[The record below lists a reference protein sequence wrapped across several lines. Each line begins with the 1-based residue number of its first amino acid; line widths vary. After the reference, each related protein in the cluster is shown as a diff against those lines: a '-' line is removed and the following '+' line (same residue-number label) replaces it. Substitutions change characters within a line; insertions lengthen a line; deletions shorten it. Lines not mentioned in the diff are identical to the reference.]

1 MSNISQLFTAY
12 ATVIG
17 FGSYL
22 ALRLID
28 MPLLVSISGGCA
40 ATVAV
45 AALLA
50 V

>member
-1 MSNISQLFTAY
+1 MITLFTAY
-12 ATVIG
+12 ATVVG

-22 ALRLID
+22 ALRLVN
-28 MPLLVSISGGCA
+28 MPMLVSVSGGCA

-45 AALLA
+45 AAFLA